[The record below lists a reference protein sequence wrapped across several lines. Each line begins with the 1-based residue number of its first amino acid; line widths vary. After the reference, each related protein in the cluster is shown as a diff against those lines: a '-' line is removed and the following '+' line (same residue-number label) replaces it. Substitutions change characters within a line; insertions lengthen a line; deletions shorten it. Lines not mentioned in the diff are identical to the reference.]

1 MSGCYILSN
10 HKHLLWGWIFFI
22 SSVFLFIPNGAHS
35 QPKMNPQYF
44 LNSVRVEMEGLYI
57 NPKSIDSIRINR
69 DTANGE
75 VRMYTKSGE
84 LKLMSVDEVLAKQ
97 SEVKVSSGDVLLR
110 INGKFVD
117 HVSNVR
123 IDDSY
128 FVYVQVN
135 RLTENRYLSPKYKD
149 LVIVDVALETEER
162 KPQIIIRGE

>member
-1 MSGCYILSN
+1 
-10 HKHLLWGWIFFI
+10 
-22 SSVFLFIPNGAHS
+22 
-35 QPKMNPQYF
+35 MNPQYF

-84 LKLMSVDEVLAKQ
+84 VKLMSVDEVLAKQ
-97 SEVKVSSGDVLLR
+97 SEVKVSSGNVLLK

-117 HVSNVR
+117 NVSNVR